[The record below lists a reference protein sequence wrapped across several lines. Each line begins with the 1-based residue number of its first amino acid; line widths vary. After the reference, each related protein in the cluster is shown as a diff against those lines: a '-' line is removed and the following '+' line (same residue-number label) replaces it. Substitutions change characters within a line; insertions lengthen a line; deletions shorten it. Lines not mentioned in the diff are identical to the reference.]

1 MRPENYKELK
11 RNYLILF
18 ALIFAAGI
26 LIILRSDNINM
37 SVLLN
42 TLDGFDQNT
51 IVFGYISW
59 IVVGSILALLS
70 GSAIIRLLLKDL
82 VKPSVEDENQ

>member
-18 ALIFAAGI
+18 AVVFAAGL
-26 LIILRSDNINM
+26 LIILRSDSINM

-51 IVFGYISW
+51 IVFGYVSW

-70 GSAIIRLLLKDL
+70 GSAFIRLLLKDL
-82 VKPSVEDENQ
+82 VKPNTEE